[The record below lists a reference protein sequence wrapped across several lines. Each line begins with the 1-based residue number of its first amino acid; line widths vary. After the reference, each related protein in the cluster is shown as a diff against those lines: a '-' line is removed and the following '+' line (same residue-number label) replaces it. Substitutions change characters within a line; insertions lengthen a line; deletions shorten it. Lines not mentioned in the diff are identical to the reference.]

1 MSTRRSANYHLNHWN
16 PDRLTKTIL
25 FYFTYQGQVKY
36 PRCCN
41 KDPVY
46 LITYDCGPDPK
57 ETILVCKDHY
67 LEEPFQRF
75 AIKIE
80 KLQE

>member
-1 MSTRRSANYHLNHWN
+1 M
-16 PDRLTKTIL
+16 K
-25 FYFTYQGQVKY
+25 F

-46 LITYDCGPDPK
+46 LITYDCGPEPD

-67 LEEPFQRF
+67 KEEPFQRF

-80 KLQE
+80 KLQG

>member
-1 MSTRRSANYHLNHWN
+1 M
-16 PDRLTKTIL
+16 K
-25 FYFTYQGQVKY
+25 F
-36 PRCCN
+36 PRCCKN
-41 KDPVY
+41 DPVY
-46 LITYDCGPDPK
+46 LITYDCGPEPN

-80 KLQE
+80 KLRE

>member
-1 MSTRRSANYHLNHWN
+1 M
-16 PDRLTKTIL
+16 K
-25 FYFTYQGQVKY
+25 F
-36 PRCCN
+36 PRCCS

-46 LITYDCGPDPK
+46 LITYDCGPDEPT

-67 LEEPFQRF
+67 SEEPFQRF

>member
-1 MSTRRSANYHLNHWN
+1 
-16 PDRLTKTIL
+16 
-25 FYFTYQGQVKY
+25 VKY

-46 LITYDCGPDPK
+46 LITYDCGPDPN

-67 LEEPFQRF
+67 TEEAFQRF

>member
-1 MSTRRSANYHLNHWN
+1 MSTKFNTNYNLNHWN
-16 PDRLTKTIL
+16 LDLITKTIL
-25 FYFTYQGQVKY
+25 FYFTNKGQVKY

-46 LITYDCGPDPK
+46 LITYDCGPDPN

-67 LEEPFQRF
+67 MEEAFQRF